1 MYHSVSGRQQ
11 LNDFTC
17 IETACICCHIGVH
30 VACMTIYTTVKSVFT
45 KKLSLTTLFAC
56 SFKNKSAASDYCA
69 STRVIQSTFTL

>member
-1 MYHSVSGRQQ
+1 MYPSVSGRQQ

-45 KKLSLTTLFAC
+45 KK
-56 SFKNKSAASDYCA
+56 FKNKSAASDYCA
-69 STRVIQSTFTL
+69 STRVIQSTLTL